1 MKCKIIWIDDDP
13 NSKEKLNFAEKI
25 NSLGSYTLKK
35 YINVDSAIEFMK
47 GIEFEETKIIISDK
61 LYFDFVKKFKENIL
75 NMRIAPK
82 IIIFSKNKQIFVS
95 NNRNYLNNGFYNS
108 GGVVDS
114 FQEIDKFLENKK
126 ELRKITNADDVELTF
141 EYIDSKQ
148 KLILPLFFK
157 TLIENI
163 SNKDMDQYTSFLYK
177 EFFENVQND
186 KNDKKDKDD
195 KNKNVKN
202 LLSSIQNISDI
213 PIEILSKY
221 YARLYSA
228 ESDFYKNINKDLRGN
243 KFDKYLK
250 FIKILYEGV
259 KLKALPLANNNT
271 LYRGAKISN
280 DEIKKIMNYRNYK
293 KQDLPSSIVFSR
305 TFLSFS
311 KDKKIAEGFLS
322 SENKDKNLSKVLFIL
337 EKDDNIGYNLSTH
350 GDIEKISFIPED
362 MKLNYYI

>member
-1 MKCKIIWIDDDP
+1 MKCNVVWIDEDP
-13 NSKEKLNFAEKI
+13 NSKEKLDFAQKI

-35 YINVDSAIEFMK
+35 CINVDSAIEFMK

-163 SNKDMDQYTSFLYK
+163 S
-177 EFFENVQND
+177 
-186 KNDKKDKDD
+186 
-195 KNKNVKN
+195 
-202 LLSSIQNISDI
+202 
-213 PIEILSKY
+213 
-221 YARLYSA
+221 
-228 ESDFYKNINKDLRGN
+228 
-243 KFDKYLK
+243 
-250 FIKILYEGV
+250 IK
-259 KLKALPLANNNT
+259 
-271 LYRGAKISN
+271 
-280 DEIKKIMNYRNYK
+280 
-293 KQDLPSSIVFSR
+293 
-305 TFLSFS
+305 
-311 KDKKIAEGFLS
+311 
-322 SENKDKNLSKVLFIL
+322 
-337 EKDDNIGYNLSTH
+337 
-350 GDIEKISFIPED
+350 
-362 MKLNYYI
+362 